1 MGAYLARRLLAL
13 VPTMLLASLI
23 VFITIRLMPG
33 DVIDLMLSQ
42 NDVSADKL
50 SRDQLVAAL
59 GVDQPVG
66 WQYLRWVGAIVLHG
80 DLGRSLW
87 QNTPVTE
94 LLLARLPVTFELG
107 ALALLVGL
115 VIALPIGIYSA
126 LRQDTAHVG
135 SKKLPTRNG
144 SRTQGVPPVLF
155 HLGHR
160 ARRRPPRQRG
170 ARRPEYP
177 EGASNARAPCWTT
190 PGPGTE
196 SMSSS
201 PNGCVSIV

>member
-1 MGAYLARRLLAL
+1 M
-13 VPTMLLASLI
+13 
-23 VFITIRLMPG
+23 
-33 DVIDLMLSQ
+33 
-42 NDVSADKL
+42 

-59 GVDQPVG
+59 GLDQPVG

-126 LRQDTAHVG
+126 LRQDTAGDYMRALVLDPAAGGAQLLAGDHG
-135 SKKLPTRNG
+135 D
-144 SRTQGVPPVLF
+144 GVPV
-155 HLGHR
+155 HLVGLV
-160 ARRRPPRQRG
+160 ARGRITSGSP
-170 ARRPEYP
+170 
-177 EGASNARAPCWTT
+177 TT
-190 PGPGTE
+190 RCRT
-196 SMSSS
+196 SSR
-201 PNGCVSIV
+201 